1 MVLNCTAIINIIAWD
16 ISLCKV
22 NRLQVGRRR
31 RRSWLLARA
40 TEFKSVVICI
50 YHQRQQFTVFES
62 AKKCYMFWSKRPSSG
77 INLHDLKKNN

>member
-1 MVLNCTAIINIIAWD
+1 MFLNCTVIINITTRG

-31 RRSWLLARA
+31 KRSWLLARA

-50 YHQRQQFTVFES
+50 YRQRQQFIVFEN
-62 AKKCYMFWSKRPSSG
+62 AKKM
-77 INLHDLKKNN
+77 LHISV